1 MYTSGVKPKKGATTL
16 QNDTEHNDTE
26 RNDTEH
32 NDTERNDIEHNDIE
46 HNDTQYYDT
55 QQSRVGA
62 YTKVKQLSGAPLLS
76 RLLALPANNILDLKG
91 LPGTNTLAFR
101 CFTFG

>member
-1 MYTSGVKPKKGATTL
+1 MRHDIL

-26 RNDTEH
+26 HYDTEH
-32 NDTERNDIEHNDIE
+32 NDTERNDIERNDIERNDIE
-46 HNDTQYYDT
+46 HNDTQYNDS

-76 RLLALPANNILDLKG
+76 RLLALPANNRLNWKG
-91 LPGTNTLAFR
+91 LPGTNTSLSVAPL
-101 CFTFG
+101 